1 MLEKLKMMLG
11 LSEPTGATGAT
22 GATGSTGGSDLDTKL
37 QWLLDTAAQRL
48 KILLGC
54 IDEVPEALEYIV
66 IEVAIIRYNRIASEG
81 MSANTVEGESLTWD
95 AGDFDGF
102 KDDIGAWLESQEEGN
117 GKGKV
122 RFI

>member
-11 LSEPTGATGAT
+11 LNPTGAT
-22 GATGSTGGSDLDTKL
+22 GATGSTGGDDLDTKL

-48 KILLGC
+48 KIL
-54 IDEVPEALEYIV
+54 ISKNEVPDELQYIV

-81 MSANTVEGESLTWD
+81 MSANSVEGESLTWSD
-95 AGDFDGF
+95 GDFDGF
-102 KDDIGAWLESQEEGN
+102 KDDIHAWLEAQADGS
-117 GKGKV
+117 KGKV

>member
-11 LSEPTGATGAT
+11 LNPTGAT
-22 GATGSTGGSDLDTKL
+22 GATGSTGGDDLDTKL

-48 KILLGC
+48 KIL
-54 IDEVPEALEYIV
+54 ISKNEVPDELQYIV

-81 MSANTVEGESLTWD
+81 MSANSVEGESLTWND
-95 AGDFDGF
+95 GDFDGF
-102 KDDIGAWLESQEEGN
+102 KGDIKAWLENQEEGK
-117 GKGKV
+117 KGKV

>member
-48 KILLGC
+48 KILLGV
-54 IDEVPEALEYIV
+54 DEVPEALEYIV

-81 MSANTVEGESLTWD
+81 MSANTVEGESLTWGAD
-95 AGDFDGF
+95 DFAGFR
-102 KDDIGAWLESQEEGN
+102 DDINAWLESQEEGN

>member
-11 LSEPTGATGAT
+11 LSKPTGATGAT

-48 KILLGC
+48 RILLGGLE
-54 IDEVPEALEYIV
+54 EVPEELQYIV

-81 MSANTVEGESLTWD
+81 MSANSVEGESLTWD
-95 AGDFDGF
+95 TGDFDGF
-102 KDDIGAWLESQEEGN
+102 KDDIDAWLENQSDGN

-122 RFI
+122 RFL

>member
-11 LSEPTGATGAT
+11 LNPTGAT
-22 GATGSTGGSDLDTKL
+22 GATGSTGGDDLDTKL

-48 KILLGC
+48 KILIGKN
-54 IDEVPEALEYIV
+54 EVPDELQYIV

-81 MSANTVEGESLTWD
+81 MSANSVEGESLTWD
-95 AGDFDGF
+95 ASDFDGF
-102 KDDIGAWLESQEEGN
+102 KDDINAWLENQEDGN